1 MAARRTESGR
11 ITIVQESRFHLAA
24 DDGRG
29 YLFVL
34 ARGANVGADDLGRLR
49 AAGAR
54 VAVAYTGTPGLAS
67 CVAHEVRPAAREA
80 VSAAGERRS

>member
-1 MAARRTESGR
+1 MAAQRTESGR

-29 YLFVL
+29 YLFIL
-34 ARGANVGADDLGRLR
+34 GRDANVGADDLRRLQ

-67 CVAHEVRPAAREA
+67 CVAHDVRPAAREA
-80 VSAAGERRS
+80 AAGERRS